1 MLVLNRAISIGIALS
16 VAGCVSPP
24 GDQSRQLGMELP
36 ETFSGATDIG
46 STFSSGWLDDF
57 DDSALSAL
65 VFEAQERNYNL
76 RAAAARLAAAGA
88 NFRIA
93 AGSRGPSVSSS
104 LRAGRNKRNSSGGFS
119 LINVR
124 SDQFDLVGNF
134 VWEVDLWGRL
144 LNRSRAALANYQA
157 VEADYRAARLSLAAN
172 TAKAW
177 FGATETV
184 MQVRLAEESL
194 MSFERHLEV
203 IEEGYRRGV
212 SSALDFRLS
221 RANVATAKSNLEFFQ
236 RQRDEATRTVE
247 VILGRYPSD
256 QLALNPELPA
266 LKRGVPAGLPSELLH
281 RRLDL
286 VAAERRLAASDQ
298 RLLETR
304 KNLLPSISL
313 TASGGTSTAELRD
326 LLDPEQNVW
335 NMAGN
340 LTQPLFQ
347 SGRLMN
353 DIKISRANREEALMV
368 YAQTVLQAFRE
379 VEDAL
384 AAENY
389 LAAQEIA
396 LRISAEESIEA
407 EKLALEEYGKGLA
420 GIITVLESQ
429 RRSFNAQSS
438 LIQVINQRL
447 QNRLDLYLALG
458 GDFDAS
464 DDELAEV
471 AVLSLGR

>member
-1 MLVLNRAISIGIALS
+1 MHVLNRAILIGIALCLS
-16 VAGCVSPP
+16 GCVSPP
-24 GDQSRQLGMELP
+24 GDQSGQLGLELP
-36 ETFSGATDIG
+36 EAFSAATDAD

-57 DDSALSAL
+57 DDAALSTL
-65 VFEAQERNYNL
+65 VLEAQGRNFNL
-76 RAAAARLAAAGA
+76 RAAAARLTAAQA

-93 AGSRGPSVSSS
+93 TGSRGPSVSSN
-104 LRAGRNKRNSSGGFS
+104 LRAARNKRNASGGFS
-119 LINVR
+119 LISLR

-134 VWEVDLWGRL
+134 AWEIDLWGRL

-177 FGATETV
+177 FGATESV
-184 MQVRLAEESL
+184 MQVRLAKESL
-194 MSFERHLEV
+194 TSFQSHLEV
-203 IEEGYRRGV
+203 IQDGYLRGV

-221 RANVATAKSNLEFFQ
+221 RANVATARSNLEFFQ
-236 RQRDEATRTVE
+236 RQRDESTRILE

-266 LKRGVPAGLPSELLH
+266 LKRGVPAGLPALLLS
-281 RRLDL
+281 RRPDL

-298 RLLETR
+298 RLSEAR

-313 TASGGTSTAELRD
+313 TASGGVSTSELRD
-326 LLDPEQNVW
+326 LLDPEQTVW
-335 NMAGN
+335 NLAGN
-340 LTQPLFQ
+340 FAQPVFQ
-347 SGRLMN
+347 SGRLRN
-353 DIKISRANREEALMV
+353 DVKRSRANREEAIMV
-368 YAQTVLQAFRE
+368 YGQTVLQAFLE

-389 LAAQEIA
+389 LAAQEKA
-396 LRISAEESIEA
+396 LRTSAEESIEA

-438 LIQVINQRL
+438 LIQVSSQRL

-458 GDFDAS
+458 GDFDS
-464 DDELAEV
+464 FNHERVEVAEV
-471 AVLSLGR
+471 PPR